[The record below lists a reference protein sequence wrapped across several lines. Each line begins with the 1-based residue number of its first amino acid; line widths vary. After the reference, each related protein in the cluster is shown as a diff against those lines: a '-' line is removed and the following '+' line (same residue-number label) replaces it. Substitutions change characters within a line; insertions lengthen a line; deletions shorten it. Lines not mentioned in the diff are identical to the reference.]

1 MQETPETLIRNFNK
15 DDTAFVFQSWLKD
28 YRRNSQ
34 FAKRIRSSDFFQY
47 HHKIL
52 ERIFERET
60 SQTLIACDPETPKV
74 IWGYITI
81 EKVPGLDLIHYIY
94 VKDSFRGYGIGGK
107 LLKESGFSPN
117 KIIYTHETYWLK
129 NVVEKYKKARYI
141 PYLI

>member
-1 MQETPETLIRNFNK
+1 MQETPETSIRPFDK

-28 YRRNSQ
+28 YRRNSP
-34 FAKRIRSSDFFQY
+34 FAKHIRSSDFFLY

-74 IWGYITI
+74 IWGHITI
-81 EKVPGLDLIHYIY
+81 ERIPGLDLIHYIY
-94 VKDSFRGYGIGGK
+94 VKDSFRGYGIGKK
-107 LLKESGFSPN
+107 LFDSTNINAN

-129 NVVEKYKKARYI
+129 NIIEKYKKARYI